1 MAALHPSV
9 AVLQVAIVGV
19 RFFGISRGVSR
30 YFERL
35 VSHNLTF
42 KILGRLR
49 VWFYESLVPLA
60 PARIMAFR
68 SGDLLSRI
76 ISDIKTLEDF
86 YIRSI
91 APPVVAILIGL
102 GTGAFL
108 YQYQPILG
116 LVLGGLFLVSGLMIP
131 ILVRWLAQEPGQILI
146 QERSR
151 LSENLLDF
159 IGGLPDLLI
168 FGQTAEKRNQIQD
181 LDRSYLKYQLRLAR
195 ISGLN
200 AGLLIFFSN
209 LGLWLV
215 LVLAIP
221 LVRSGE
227 IPGVV
232 LAALALIT
240 LSAFEAVQPLP
251 QAMETLSSSLVSG
264 ARLLEVLDAEP
275 AVVDPEIPSHFP
287 ADSSIHVRDLTF
299 SYPASNA
306 YVLDRINF
314 ELQEGITFAIV
325 GPSGSGKTTLGNLL
339 LRFWGGYQ
347 GEISLGAAQIALHSL
362 TQDEIRQHF
371 SVISQSGYLFQDS
384 IQNNIALGK
393 PGASRRQIVQAA
405 KTARIHE
412 LISSLPEGYNTRI
425 GEQARDFSAGEAQR
439 INIARAVL
447 KRRSLIFTG

>member
-1 MAALHPSV
+1 M
-9 AVLQVAIVGV
+9 

-91 APPVVAILIGL
+91 APPFVACLIGL

-108 YQYQPILG
+108 YSYQPILG
-116 LVLGGLFLVSGLMIP
+116 LVLGGLFLVSGLIIP
-131 ILVRWLAQEPGQILI
+131 ILVRWLAQEPGRILI

-181 LDRSYLKYQLRLAR
+181 LDRSYLNYQLRLAR

-264 ARLLEVLDAEP
+264 ARL
-275 AVVDPEIPSHFP
+275 S
-287 ADSSIHVRDLTF
+287 
-299 SYPASNA
+299 
-306 YVLDRINF
+306 
-314 ELQEGITFAIV
+314 
-325 GPSGSGKTTLGNLL
+325 
-339 LRFWGGYQ
+339 
-347 GEISLGAAQIALHSL
+347 
-362 TQDEIRQHF
+362 
-371 SVISQSGYLFQDS
+371 
-384 IQNNIALGK
+384 
-393 PGASRRQIVQAA
+393 
-405 KTARIHE
+405 
-412 LISSLPEGYNTRI
+412 
-425 GEQARDFSAGEAQR
+425 
-439 INIARAVL
+439 
-447 KRRSLIFTG
+447 